1 MKIEI
6 DTDQFMELVRL
17 ASARSSYLKGIES
30 TANDALNTAFAQ
42 GEQQA
47 LIKLCKN
54 AIDNNKKVNL
64 DEYQLGQY

>member
-6 DTDQFMELVRL
+6 DADQFMELIRL
-17 ASARSSYLKGIES
+17 ASARSAYLKGIES

-47 LIKLCKN
+47 LIKLCRN
-54 AIDNNKKVNL
+54 SIDNNEKVNL